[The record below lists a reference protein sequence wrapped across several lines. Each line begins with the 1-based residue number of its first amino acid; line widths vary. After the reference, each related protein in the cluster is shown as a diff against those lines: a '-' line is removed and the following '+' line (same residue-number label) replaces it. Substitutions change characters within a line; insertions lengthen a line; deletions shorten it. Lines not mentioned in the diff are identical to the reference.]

1 MELYYSKKKILSSF
15 LISLISLVALGL
27 ITLFIIDYAN
37 QIEDAEVLVVMAILF
52 LFPAALVAGICLL
65 RYTFLLLIPEKLMIR
80 MDEQS
85 ILLNMN
91 KASRKAGLI
100 GWNEISGI
108 IHSSDNMNKPAIR
121 ISLEG
126 HINGVYQFYI
136 TKRDSKKMG
145 LPLNELFDTIMTYYN
160 TNKR

>member
-1 MELYYSKKKILSSF
+1 M
-15 LISLISLVALGL
+15 ISLISLVALAL

-65 RYTFLLLIPEKLMIR
+65 RYTYLLLIPEKLMIR

-100 GWNEISGI
+100 GWSDISGI

-126 HINGVYQFYI
+126 HIHGVYQFYI
-136 TKRDSKKMG
+136 TKHDSKKMG
-145 LPLNELFDTIMTYYN
+145 LRLNELFDTIMTYYN